1 MGDLDFSHEE
11 VDRAAR
17 YHGRLY
23 FAAAARFLLSV
34 LVYSLLAW
42 SWIGDRLWDAVGG
55 LGWAGSAAAFAA
67 VVLVVV
73 ELVCLPLDLWRGLY
87 YERRWGFS
95 TQSARAWASDE
106 AKGLAIALVLG
117 AGTWTAAVG
126 LARSLPSWWWVPAAA
141 GLALLVVFLSFVAPV
156 VLEPLFNRFEPLADE
171 RLADE
176 LRALAVAAGVP
187 IRDVLVADASKR
199 TTKSN
204 AYVSGL
210 GATRRVVLWDTL
222 LRKAGEREVRLVIAH
237 ELGHRRERHA
247 AKLTLLFAAG
257 GVAAVLVLRVA
268 VGAPSGRD
276 FPLALL
282 LFGGLEHLALP
293 VVAALSRRYERVA
306 DRWSLELTHDLEAFE
321 RAHRSLARENLSD
334 LAPPRLAYLL
344 LFTHPTPP
352 ERLAYGRETA
362 TRLRNLVA

>member
-34 LVYSLLAW
+34 LVYSLLEW

-67 VVLVVV
+67 VVLVVA
-73 ELVCLPLDLWRGLY
+73 ELVCLPLDLWRGLF

-117 AGTWTAAVG
+117 AGAWTAAVG
-126 LARSLPSWWWVPAAA
+126 LARALPSWWWVPAAA
-141 GLALLVVFLSFVAPV
+141 GLALLVVLLSFGAPV

-176 LRALAVAAGVP
+176 LRALAERAGVP
-187 IRDVLVADASKR
+187 IRDVLVVDASRQTQKQG
-199 TTKSN
+199 
-204 AYVSGL
+204 AYISGL
-210 GATRRVVLWDTL
+210 GRTCRVVIFDTL
-222 LRKAGEREVRLVIAH
+222 LDGADARQLKLVVAH
-237 ELGHRRERHA
+237 ELGHRRDGHLL
-247 AKLTLLFAAG
+247 KLTAAG
-257 GVAAVLVLRVA
+257 AIGVAASIVALWGLLSVDAVLDA
-268 VGAPSGRD
+268 AGATGPGAPR
-276 FPLALL
+276 
-282 LFGGLEHLALP
+282 
-293 VVAALSRRYERVA
+293 
-306 DRWSLELTHDLEAFE
+306 T
-321 RAHRSLARENLSD
+321 
-334 LAPPRLAYLL
+334 AP
-344 LFTHPTPP
+344 
-352 ERLAYGRETA
+352 
-362 TRLRNLVA
+362 